1 VCQGFAEYGDR
12 YTPMGSGCGHFNA
25 LESGALGFISGCNTL
40 TVTSSGTFDIG
51 PIEAKCSGPQVIRIA
66 ANAKLNFGPQYIYVE
81 YRRGA
86 GSVGSDTRSPQG
98 IYFHASAEY
107 GGNATGIDSGDRHNL
122 DYALDPFD
130 IHVPLT
136 TVGSTWTEPSS
147 GATFELTAM
156 GETATVEVTIPD
168 GGGHA
173 ATCID
178 GALPPPFPMCST
190 IVIDAGTSDG
200 GEAGVEPDAAP
211 DAVDAGDAV
220 DARAGRDAAAT
231 GGSIFISLP
240 EDPGDDGCSCRFA
253 VGPASTRTPLA
264 WLGLAA
270 LLAAR
275 RRSAMGER
283 DSFA

>member
-1 VCQGFAEYGDR
+1 
-12 YTPMGSGCGHFNA
+12 
-25 LESGALGFISGCNTL
+25 
-40 TVTSSGTFDIG
+40 
-51 PIEAKCSGPQVIRIA
+51 
-66 ANAKLNFGPQYIYVE
+66 LNFGPQYIYVE

-173 ATCID
+173 ATCVD
-178 GALPPPFPMCST
+178 GALPPPSPMCST

-200 GEAGVEPDAAP
+200 GEAGIEPDAPP
-211 DAVDAGDAV
+211 DAVDASAAV
-220 DARAGRDAAAT
+220 DANADRGAAAT
-231 GGSIFISLP
+231 GGGSIFISLP
-240 EDPGDDGCSCRFA
+240 GDSGEDGCSCSIP
-253 VGPASTRTPLA
+253 VGRASTRTPLLL
-264 WLGLAA
+264 LGLTA
-270 LLAAR
+270 L
-275 RRSAMGER
+275 RSARGAR
-283 DSFA
+283 SNKSNRGRRPK